1 MVLDTSAIISILQ
14 NEPDSN
20 QLIAEIEKADSL
32 KVSAATVVEAGIVMY
47 SRYGDAGEVEVDQFL
62 FRLGIVVV
70 PVTQEQAEIA
80 RTAYRNFGKGNHTA
94 GLNYGD
100 CFSYAL
106 SKSLKEPLLFVGEDF
121 SKADLHGSSEQ

>member
-121 SKADLHGSSEQ
+121 SKTDLHGSSEQ

>member
-80 RTAYRNFGKGNHTA
+80 RTAYRIFGKGNHTA

-106 SKSLKEPLLFVGEDF
+106 SKLLKEPLLFVGEDF
-121 SKADLHGSSEQ
+121 SKTDLHGSSEQ